1 MLTTRLHKNIQFTF
15 ALPFFVSF
23 RLSDFFRLC
32 FHLHLGLTLKTNK
45 QTNEQKSQYKESSSP
60 EDLIL
65 KKLPSISAMISD
77 YT

>member
-1 MLTTRLHKNIQFTF
+1 MLTTRFHKNIQFTF
-15 ALPFFVSF
+15 ILPCFVSF

-45 QTNEQKSQYKESSSP
+45 QMNKKSQYKDSSSP
-60 EDLIL
+60 KDLIL
-65 KKLPSISAMISD
+65 KKLPSISATISD